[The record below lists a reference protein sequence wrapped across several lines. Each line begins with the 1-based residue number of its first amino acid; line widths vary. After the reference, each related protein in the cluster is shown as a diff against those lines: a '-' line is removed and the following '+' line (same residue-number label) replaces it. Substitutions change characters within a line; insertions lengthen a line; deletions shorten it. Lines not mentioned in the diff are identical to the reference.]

1 MKKSVL
7 LDGGLPLKPAVT
19 LFGLFIACCTAVW
32 IAPCAVVVC
41 LLRPKEAQRIGTAFI
56 AVIEAVK
63 ST

>member
-7 LDGGLPLKPAVT
+7 LDGGLPLKPTST
-19 LFGLFIACCTAVW
+19 LLGMFVACCVTIW

-41 LLRPKEAQRIGTAFI
+41 LLRPKDAQRIGTAFI